1 MFHIDN
7 RSRVPIH
14 QQLQAQ
20 IVRYVSLGLLLPDQQ
35 LPSVRA
41 MAQQLGINPNT
52 VQKAYAAL
60 EMNGVL
66 YTVAGRGAFISPEED
81 QLSQFKKLAA
91 DRFAAAVQ
99 AAADAGLTRQEL
111 EQIVEE
117 QMERRTE
124 MIEIQDVSKQFDCVT
139 ALRHLTLKVQ
149 DGSVFGL
156 VGSNGAGKSTL
167 LRILAG
173 VYRPDSG
180 RVLINGQAPFENEQV
195 KRSTVFI
202 SDYPYLAP
210 TATVRRLARLY
221 RSVYPG
227 WSEDYFARME
237 KLFPISFD
245 ARLGKMSKGMQRQA
259 AILLGLSTQP
269 RCILFDEIFD
279 GLDPVVRELVKKLL
293 VDFVAEN
300 GASVM
305 IASHNLRELE
315 DVCDHVGLL
324 HRGGAL
330 CEDDLDRLKL
340 GITRLQFALA
350 DPADFETVRAGLN
363 LLKCSQQGKLFEMT
377 VRGTETETL
386 ALVQRLHPLFCE
398 TLPITLEEL
407 FISEMEV
414 AGYDINKVI

>member
-1 MFHIDN
+1 M
-7 RSRVPIH
+7 
-14 QQLQAQ
+14 
-20 IVRYVSLGLLLPDQQ
+20 
-35 LPSVRA
+35 
-41 MAQQLGINPNT
+41 
-52 VQKAYAAL
+52 
-60 EMNGVL
+60 
-66 YTVAGRGAFISPEED
+66 
-81 QLSQFKKLAA
+81 
-91 DRFAAAVQ
+91 
-99 AAADAGLTRQEL
+99 
-111 EQIVEE
+111 
-117 QMERRTE
+117 
-124 MIEIQDVSKQFDCVT
+124 
-139 ALRHLTLKVQ
+139 
-149 DGSVFGL
+149 
-156 VGSNGAGKSTL
+156 
-167 LRILAG
+167 
-173 VYRPDSG
+173 
-180 RVLINGQAPFENEQV
+180 LINGQAPFENEQV

-324 HRGGAL
+324 HRGGL
-330 CEDDLDRLKL
+330 CARTTWI
-340 GITRLQFALA
+340 G
-350 DPADFETVRAGLN
+350 
-363 LLKCSQQGKLFEMT
+363 
-377 VRGTETETL
+377 
-386 ALVQRLHPLFCE
+386 
-398 TLPITLEEL
+398 
-407 FISEMEV
+407 
-414 AGYDINKVI
+414 

>member
-1 MFHIDN
+1 
-7 RSRVPIH
+7 
-14 QQLQAQ
+14 
-20 IVRYVSLGLLLPDQQ
+20 
-35 LPSVRA
+35 
-41 MAQQLGINPNT
+41 
-52 VQKAYAAL
+52 
-60 EMNGVL
+60 
-66 YTVAGRGAFISPEED
+66 
-81 QLSQFKKLAA
+81 
-91 DRFAAAVQ
+91 
-99 AAADAGLTRQEL
+99 
-111 EQIVEE
+111 
-117 QMERRTE
+117 

-210 TATVRRLARLY
+210 TATVRRLAGLY

-340 GITRLQFALA
+340 WITRVQFALA
-350 DPADFETVRAGLN
+350 DPADFETVRSGLN

-386 ALVQRLHPLFCE
+386 ALVQRLHPLSEQTFHPHFPCNN
-398 TLPITLEEL
+398 TLYRPALWSAYRLRNRLHSHSFPAAHNSYSRSQCYPQQHRRHRSAPCKQQPKQYHKFSGTGFHCVTHKSSSCYRPVWVPTAGMSQIYWFPLCWKLPHTPARHRH
-407 FISEMEV
+407 SPV
-414 AGYDINKVI
+414 AGYRYRRRHSSA

>member
-1 MFHIDN
+1 
-7 RSRVPIH
+7 
-14 QQLQAQ
+14 
-20 IVRYVSLGLLLPDQQ
+20 
-35 LPSVRA
+35 
-41 MAQQLGINPNT
+41 
-52 VQKAYAAL
+52 
-60 EMNGVL
+60 
-66 YTVAGRGAFISPEED
+66 
-81 QLSQFKKLAA
+81 
-91 DRFAAAVQ
+91 
-99 AAADAGLTRQEL
+99 
-111 EQIVEE
+111 
-117 QMERRTE
+117 

-279 GLDPVVRELVKKLL
+279 GLDPVVRSEILDIFLEFISDGERSILVSSHITSDLERIADYITFIHQGKVLL
-293 VDFVAEN
+293 SENKDEILYGYGIAKAGREQLRRVDRTLVAAIQDTPYGSEALITDRERFEREYPDIVLDPVDFDEMMV
-300 GASVM
+300 
-305 IASHNLRELE
+305 
-315 DVCDHVGLL
+315 LL
-324 HRGGAL
+324 CRGQ
-330 CEDDLDRLKL
+330 KL
-340 GITRLQFALA
+340 
-350 DPADFETVRAGLN
+350 
-363 LLKCSQQGKLFEMT
+363 
-377 VRGTETETL
+377 
-386 ALVQRLHPLFCE
+386 
-398 TLPITLEEL
+398 
-407 FISEMEV
+407 
-414 AGYDINKVI
+414 

>member
-1 MFHIDN
+1 
-7 RSRVPIH
+7 
-14 QQLQAQ
+14 
-20 IVRYVSLGLLLPDQQ
+20 
-35 LPSVRA
+35 
-41 MAQQLGINPNT
+41 
-52 VQKAYAAL
+52 
-60 EMNGVL
+60 
-66 YTVAGRGAFISPEED
+66 
-81 QLSQFKKLAA
+81 
-91 DRFAAAVQ
+91 
-99 AAADAGLTRQEL
+99 
-111 EQIVEE
+111 
-117 QMERRTE
+117 

-139 ALRHLTLKVQ
+139 ALRHLTLEVQ

-202 SDYPYLAP
+202 SDFPYFAP

-245 ARLGKMSKGMQRQA
+245 ARQGKMSKGMQRQA

-350 DPADFETVRAGLN
+350 NPADFETVRSGLN

>member
-1 MFHIDN
+1 
-7 RSRVPIH
+7 
-14 QQLQAQ
+14 
-20 IVRYVSLGLLLPDQQ
+20 
-35 LPSVRA
+35 
-41 MAQQLGINPNT
+41 
-52 VQKAYAAL
+52 
-60 EMNGVL
+60 
-66 YTVAGRGAFISPEED
+66 
-81 QLSQFKKLAA
+81 
-91 DRFAAAVQ
+91 
-99 AAADAGLTRQEL
+99 
-111 EQIVEE
+111 
-117 QMERRTE
+117 

-259 AILLGLSTQP
+259 AILL
-269 RCILFDEIFD
+269 
-279 GLDPVVRELVKKLL
+279 

-386 ALVQRLHPLFCE
+386 ALVQRLRPLFCE

>member
-1 MFHIDN
+1 
-7 RSRVPIH
+7 
-14 QQLQAQ
+14 
-20 IVRYVSLGLLLPDQQ
+20 
-35 LPSVRA
+35 
-41 MAQQLGINPNT
+41 
-52 VQKAYAAL
+52 
-60 EMNGVL
+60 
-66 YTVAGRGAFISPEED
+66 
-81 QLSQFKKLAA
+81 
-91 DRFAAAVQ
+91 
-99 AAADAGLTRQEL
+99 
-111 EQIVEE
+111 
-117 QMERRTE
+117 

-210 TATVRRLARLY
+210 TATVRRLAGLY

-269 RCILFDEIFD
+269 RCILFDEIF
-279 GLDPVVRELVKKLL
+279 
-293 VDFVAEN
+293 
-300 GASVM
+300 
-305 IASHNLRELE
+305 
-315 DVCDHVGLL
+315 
-324 HRGGAL
+324 
-330 CEDDLDRLKL
+330 DDLDRLKL

>member
-1 MFHIDN
+1 
-7 RSRVPIH
+7 
-14 QQLQAQ
+14 
-20 IVRYVSLGLLLPDQQ
+20 
-35 LPSVRA
+35 
-41 MAQQLGINPNT
+41 
-52 VQKAYAAL
+52 
-60 EMNGVL
+60 
-66 YTVAGRGAFISPEED
+66 
-81 QLSQFKKLAA
+81 
-91 DRFAAAVQ
+91 
-99 AAADAGLTRQEL
+99 
-111 EQIVEE
+111 
-117 QMERRTE
+117 

-259 AILLGLSTQP
+259 AI
-269 RCILFDEIFD
+269 
-279 GLDPVVRELVKKLL
+279 PVVRELVKKLL

-350 DPADFETVRAGLN
+350 DPADFETVRSGLN

>member
-1 MFHIDN
+1 M
-7 RSRVPIH
+7 
-14 QQLQAQ
+14 
-20 IVRYVSLGLLLPDQQ
+20 
-35 LPSVRA
+35 
-41 MAQQLGINPNT
+41 
-52 VQKAYAAL
+52 
-60 EMNGVL
+60 
-66 YTVAGRGAFISPEED
+66 
-81 QLSQFKKLAA
+81 
-91 DRFAAAVQ
+91 
-99 AAADAGLTRQEL
+99 
-111 EQIVEE
+111 
-117 QMERRTE
+117 
-124 MIEIQDVSKQFDCVT
+124 
-139 ALRHLTLKVQ
+139 
-149 DGSVFGL
+149 
-156 VGSNGAGKSTL
+156 
-167 LRILAG
+167 
-173 VYRPDSG
+173 
-180 RVLINGQAPFENEQV
+180 
-195 KRSTVFI
+195 
-202 SDYPYLAP
+202 
-210 TATVRRLARLY
+210 
-221 RSVYPG
+221 
-227 WSEDYFARME
+227 
-237 KLFPISFD
+237 
-245 ARLGKMSKGMQRQA
+245 
-259 AILLGLSTQP
+259 
-269 RCILFDEIFD
+269 
-279 GLDPVVRELVKKLL
+279 VRELVKKLL

>member
-1 MFHIDN
+1 
-7 RSRVPIH
+7 
-14 QQLQAQ
+14 
-20 IVRYVSLGLLLPDQQ
+20 
-35 LPSVRA
+35 
-41 MAQQLGINPNT
+41 
-52 VQKAYAAL
+52 
-60 EMNGVL
+60 
-66 YTVAGRGAFISPEED
+66 
-81 QLSQFKKLAA
+81 
-91 DRFAAAVQ
+91 
-99 AAADAGLTRQEL
+99 
-111 EQIVEE
+111 
-117 QMERRTE
+117 

-237 KLFPISFD
+237 KLF
-245 ARLGKMSKGMQRQA
+245 
-259 AILLGLSTQP
+259 
-269 RCILFDEIFD
+269 
-279 GLDPVVRELVKKLL
+279 
-293 VDFVAEN
+293 
-300 GASVM
+300 
-305 IASHNLRELE
+305 
-315 DVCDHVGLL
+315 
-324 HRGGAL
+324 
-330 CEDDLDRLKL
+330 
-340 GITRLQFALA
+340 
-350 DPADFETVRAGLN
+350 
-363 LLKCSQQGKLFEMT
+363 EMT

>member
-1 MFHIDN
+1 
-7 RSRVPIH
+7 
-14 QQLQAQ
+14 
-20 IVRYVSLGLLLPDQQ
+20 
-35 LPSVRA
+35 
-41 MAQQLGINPNT
+41 
-52 VQKAYAAL
+52 
-60 EMNGVL
+60 
-66 YTVAGRGAFISPEED
+66 
-81 QLSQFKKLAA
+81 
-91 DRFAAAVQ
+91 
-99 AAADAGLTRQEL
+99 
-111 EQIVEE
+111 
-117 QMERRTE
+117 

-279 GLDPVVRELVKKLL
+279 GLDPVVRDELIDLL
-293 VDFVAEN
+293 LDFVRDEN
-300 GASVM
+300 HAILISSHIVSDLEKLCDT
-305 IASHNLRELE
+305 IAFLHKGR
-315 DVCDHVGLL
+315 LL
-324 HRGGAL
+324 L
-330 CEDDLDRLKL
+330 CEDKDTLREEY
-340 GITRLQFALA
+340 ALWHG
-350 DPADFETVRAGLN
+350 TAG
-363 LLKCSQQGKLFEMT
+363 Q
-377 VRGTETETL
+377 
-386 ALVQRLHPLFCE
+386 
-398 TLPITLEEL
+398 LEEL
-407 FISEMEV
+407 DKNAIVSRRVTAYGAEALVKRELV
-414 AGYDINKVI
+414 PAGSTLTPVSIEELFVLMVKGENVR

>member
-1 MFHIDN
+1 
-7 RSRVPIH
+7 
-14 QQLQAQ
+14 
-20 IVRYVSLGLLLPDQQ
+20 
-35 LPSVRA
+35 
-41 MAQQLGINPNT
+41 
-52 VQKAYAAL
+52 
-60 EMNGVL
+60 
-66 YTVAGRGAFISPEED
+66 
-81 QLSQFKKLAA
+81 
-91 DRFAAAVQ
+91 
-99 AAADAGLTRQEL
+99 
-111 EQIVEE
+111 
-117 QMERRTE
+117 

-210 TATVRRLARLY
+210 TATVRRLAGLY

-279 GLDPVVRELVKKLL
+279 GLDPVVRDEILDEFQGFIEDEEHAILISSHITSDLEKIADYITYIHQGRVVLSDSKDAILEHYAKLGCTQAQLRDIQPGDLVRVRKGSFGCEAL
-293 VDFVAEN
+293 VRDRAAFARKYPGLMLDRVT
-300 GASVM
+300 
-305 IASHNLRELE
+305 LE
-315 DVCDHVGLL
+315 DIMLL
-324 HRGGAL
+324 
-330 CEDDLDRLKL
+330 
-340 GITRLQFALA
+340 I
-350 DPADFETVRAGLN
+350 
-363 LLKCSQQGKLFEMT
+363 GKGES
-377 VRGTETETL
+377 
-386 ALVQRLHPLFCE
+386 A
-398 TLPITLEEL
+398 
-407 FISEMEV
+407 
-414 AGYDINKVI
+414 